1 MSAEHAK
8 LLLGKEFLVKVDA
21 ASATPYLID
30 IAFELDFE
38 VFKWKWQPN
47 FLGYK
52 ASVELLSQHLIVPL
66 ISTNHLAFSSSEP
79 ISAMSDQDLEKA
91 VDKMGRVAKRSPD
104 VHIRNAL
111 TKPRVATTI
120 GRVASLFYSLS
131 DIPSI
136 RSEVDKPSLVVPSK
150 EQEASAVSEDQPLSP
165 NLIFTDFK
173 ITKPMTEVETEIVAV
188 KIPDQSISA
197 DSATESDGDSNPIPS
212 GKGKNKA
219 KSVHLSSPA
228 ISTQDPN
235 DLTSMAS
242 PQPTGHDGNKKEPP
256 SDTESSPVQPAKK
269 KPRQSSSSSEENG
282 NTVPKMTRGG
292 APPKRGAR
300 QPIKRGGKRF

>member
-1 MSAEHAK
+1 MQQ
-8 LLLGKEFLVKVDA
+8 
-21 ASATPYLID
+21 D

-38 VFKWKWQPN
+38 VFKWQWQPN

-104 VHIRNAL
+104 VHIRNVL

-131 DIPSI
+131 DILDTILVSDATAF
-136 RSEVDKPSLVVPSK
+136 RKPAAIVPPMSPLLLVSDATAFRKPAAIVPPMS
-150 EQEASAVSEDQPLSP
+150 PL
-165 NLIFTDFK
+165 LLFTDFK